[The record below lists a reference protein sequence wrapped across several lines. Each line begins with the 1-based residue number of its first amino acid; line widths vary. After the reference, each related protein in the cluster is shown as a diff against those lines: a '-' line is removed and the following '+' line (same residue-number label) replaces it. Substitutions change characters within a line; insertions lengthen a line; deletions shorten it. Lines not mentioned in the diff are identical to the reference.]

1 MKIPFYSILGP
12 LIRSNQKSIRPICAH
27 PLMAY
32 SHMYTGLLGFI
43 GMILSLVDIV
53 RIIKCGPILPGY
65 MWRSRIKNSKLA
77 NPELER
83 DLKLIFLSI
92 SLEYYIFLILGCLTQ
107 NAVLF
112 LPFLCLYAF
121 IILMEGLI
129 FFMFLFVKC
138 VNLSKINMAMIAFVV
153 YNWMAVFCAF
163 QGCLRYCDM

>member
-92 SLEYYIFLILGCLTQ
+92 SLEYYIFLILGCLTR
-107 NAVLF
+107 NPVLYI
-112 LPFLCLYAF
+112 PFLGLYGF
-121 IILMEGLI
+121 IIFTEFII
-129 FFMFLFVKC
+129 FLLYLFIKC
-138 VNLSKINMAMIAFVV
+138 VNLSKINMPMIMFVI
-153 YNWMAVFCAF
+153 YNWFAVFCAF
-163 QGCLRYCDM
+163 NKLIRYCDM